1 MCSRPGSG
9 VSVTAGLPPDR
20 PPERT
25 LPLRDPSFL
34 WKAAILL
41 LGAAVACSSGSPA
54 DPGDDNSNPPPPP
67 EPPPPLVWPLSGG
80 TGPDADSIHAQFGPR
95 ALPSGYDFHAGID
108 LPAPT
113 GTRVSAILPGTVVR
127 VRPWNGTSSGAGN
140 AVVMAHDE
148 GYFSSYLHLHTI
160 GVKVGDILAAR
171 DQVGTV
177 GSTGATYPHLHL
189 GYFKN
194 LPGPQVDE
202 RYALNPLE
210 ILPFTPPAGIEAE
223 FVENS
228 VVVDLPV
235 QRMSVRT
242 VILSGAGQE
251 ARVDYYQ
258 VLLRGSAERDEHVQN
273 GVFLDAGRPSLGRF
287 DLTVR
292 PVTPD
297 FAPEA
302 IVLLDFRGDTVFQ
315 ARR

>member
-1 MCSRPGSG
+1 VRQILGALILLG
-9 VSVTAGLPPDR
+9 VTACG
-20 PPERT
+20 
-25 LPLRDPSFL
+25 
-34 WKAAILL
+34 
-41 LGAAVACSSGSPA
+41 GGSPA
-54 DPGDDNSNPPPPP
+54 DPGNDGPDPPPPP
-67 EPPPPLVWPLSGG
+67 SLVWPLSGA

-148 GYFSSYLHLHTI
+148 GYFSSYLHLHTV

-177 GSTGATYPHLHL
+177 GSTGASYPHLHL

-210 ILPFTPPAGIEAE
+210 ILPFTPPTGVAAE
-223 FVENS
+223 FVDS
-228 VVVDLPV
+228 TVIVDLPTR
-235 QRMSVRT
+235 RMNVRH
-242 VILSGAGQE
+242 VILLGEEQE

-258 VLLRGSAERDEHVQN
+258 VLLRGSVDRDEHVQN

-292 PVTPD
+292 PVSPLFVPD
-297 FAPEA
+297 R
-302 IVLLDFRGDTVFQ
+302 IVLLDFRGDTVFK
-315 ARR
+315 ATR

>member
-1 MCSRPGSG
+1 VRQILGALILLG
-9 VSVTAGLPPDR
+9 VTACG
-20 PPERT
+20 
-25 LPLRDPSFL
+25 
-34 WKAAILL
+34 
-41 LGAAVACSSGSPA
+41 GGSPA
-54 DPGDDNSNPPPPP
+54 DPGNDGPDPPPPP
-67 EPPPPLVWPLSGG
+67 SLVWPLSGA

-177 GSTGATYPHLHL
+177 GSTGASYPHLHL

-210 ILPFTPPAGIEAE
+210 ILPFTPPTGVAAE
-223 FVENS
+223 FVDS
-228 VVVDLPV
+228 TVIVDLPTR
-235 QRMSVRT
+235 RMNVRH
-242 VILSGAGQE
+242 VILLGEEQE

-258 VLLRGSAERDEHVQN
+258 VLLRGSVDRDEHVQN

-292 PVTPD
+292 PVSPLFVPD
-297 FAPEA
+297 R

-315 ARR
+315 ATR